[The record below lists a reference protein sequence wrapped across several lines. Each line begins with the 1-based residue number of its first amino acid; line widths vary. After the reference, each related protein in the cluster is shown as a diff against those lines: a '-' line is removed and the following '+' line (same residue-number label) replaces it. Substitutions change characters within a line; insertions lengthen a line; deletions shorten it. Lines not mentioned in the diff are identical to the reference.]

1 MYNFFFFDYSVGAN
15 LTNRNVGKQTP
26 FKIQKDFRNVL
37 EYSAINILH
46 NNSNKTAIVIN
57 NFSKPQIYVI

>member
-26 FKIQKDFRNVL
+26 FKIQKDFRNVF

-46 NNSNKTAIVIN
+46 NNSNKTAIQCGPN
-57 NFSKPQIYVI
+57 W